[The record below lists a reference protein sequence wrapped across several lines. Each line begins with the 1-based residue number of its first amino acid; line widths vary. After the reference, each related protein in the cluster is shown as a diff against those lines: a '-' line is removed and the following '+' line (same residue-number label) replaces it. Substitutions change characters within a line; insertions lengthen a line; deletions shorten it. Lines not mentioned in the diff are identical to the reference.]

1 MLAGGDA
8 LKDILLIVLRT
19 CALLVL
25 TLLAL
30 EITLQAAFTHLPAAI
45 VEPMP
50 QYLERFG
57 HRLNTEHGGRE
68 FPAGEAVEYD
78 VTPVSGD
85 LYRISCLAFA
95 DAQAF
100 APYRV
105 SFKRDGRGFRN
116 DEPWPD
122 EVDLVVLGDSFT
134 AAEHIQ
140 RPYWEGLSDAML
152 VLAAPG
158 IGTLE
163 QQRYFEAFARQR
175 NPRRVILAF
184 FAGNDI
190 TDNRTFADMTRQ
202 GKTRADRQHEDKNPL
217 DYSVVFRLLHF
228 ISESTTLDAVGDC
241 HYPQTALT
249 EPPTPVAFFD
259 SFFSLLS
266 SDKESLLQRE
276 EYQLTRTSI
285 KEMATALRAD
295 EAELIVMYIP
305 AKAELYWQFLDET
318 SREII
323 IAGNTGLFHT
333 ASLEELD
340 VNLSAQR
347 AAMRELAD
355 ELGVAFLDLTPPLA
369 QAIRA
374 GSSPYF
380 FADTHWNQTGHNI
393 ARNALLDFLNQ
404 SNLET

>member
-1 MLAGGDA
+1 M
-8 LKDILLIVLRT
+8 LIVLRT
-19 CALLVL
+19 FALLTV

-30 EITLQAAFTHLPAAI
+30 ELALQAAFTHLPPTI

-57 HRLNTEHGGRE
+57 HRLTTEHGGRE
-68 FPAGEAVEYD
+68 FPAGEAVEYE
-78 VTPVSGD
+78 VTPLSGD
-85 LYRISCLAFA
+85 LYHISCLSPA
-95 DAQAF
+95 DAQPLE
-100 APYRV
+100 PYRV
-105 SFKRDGRGFRN
+105 SFKRDHRGFRN
-116 DEPWPD
+116 VEPWPD
-122 EVDLVVLGDSFT
+122 DLDLVVLGDSFT

-140 RPYWEGLSDAML
+140 RPYWEGVSDSIL

-158 IGTLE
+158 TGTLE

-175 NPRRVILAF
+175 NPKRVVLAF
-184 FAGNDI
+184 FAGNDMN
-190 TDNRTFADMTRQ
+190 DNQLFSDMLRQ
-202 GKTRADRQHEDKNPL
+202 GKTRKDRQHEDKNPL

-228 ISESTTLDAVGDC
+228 ISESTTLDGGADC
-241 HYPQTALT
+241 HYPLIAQTD
-249 EPPTPVAFFD
+249 PPAPVAFFYK
-259 SFFSLLS
+259 FFPLLS
-266 SDKESLLQRE
+266 ADKESLLQSE
-276 EYQLTRTSI
+276 AFKLTRTSI
-285 KEMATALRAD
+285 SEMATALGPD

-305 AKAELYWQFLDET
+305 AKAELYWQYLDET
-318 SREII
+318 SKRTI
-323 IAGNTGLFHT
+323 IAADSRFFHT
-333 ASLEELD
+333 TNLEEID

-355 ELGVAFLDLTPPLA
+355 EIDVSFLDLTPPLA
-369 QAIRA
+369 EVIRA